1 MKLQIFL
8 STNDG
13 TIFIFVPEKSNDIK
27 SQAEESVML
36 RFNPDIY
43 FLDIRV
49 KPEYDR
55 EEAEDD
61 IKEAALKRDSS
72 SSVIPVLLFF
82 PVIPVFFS
90 SPLSFPCLA
99 RESKR
104 DIRDK
109 PEHNKEKSPS
119 AEGLFPSFQTV
130 NSKG

>member
-1 MKLQIFL
+1 
-8 STNDG
+8 
-13 TIFIFVPEKSNDIK
+13 
-27 SQAEESVML
+27 ML
-36 RFNPDIY
+36 GFNPGIY

-72 SSVIPVLLFF
+72 SSVIPVLLFFPVIPVLLFF

>member
-1 MKLQIFL
+1 
-8 STNDG
+8 
-13 TIFIFVPEKSNDIK
+13 
-27 SQAEESVML
+27 ML
-36 RFNPDIY
+36 GVNPGIY

-104 DIRDK
+104 DVRLKAGHD
-109 PEHNKEKSPS
+109 KEKKPS
-119 AEGLFPSFQTV
+119 LLRGFLLIVFFFFFTKLCQLF
-130 NSKG
+130 